1 MIKKIL
7 SLIISLKF
15 IKPSYSQ
22 EGEDI
27 IIRKIFKNKK
37 NGFFIDV
44 GAHHPIKLS
53 NTFYMYNFRNWTG
66 INIDAQ
72 PGSMKSFNLLRK
84 RDVSLEK
91 AISNKQETLT
101 FYSFK
106 KSTNN
111 TFSKKHLLENGEI
124 IKKTKI
130 KTTTLT
136 KVLDNYLYSNKK
148 IDFINIDVEGFD
160 YQVIKSLNLKKYKPT
175 LIIIEDLDFSLKKP
189 KKSKIFNYL
198 NRNDYYLY
206 AKTINSLYFLEK
218 NFSV

>member
-1 MIKKIL
+1 MIEKIIN
-7 SLIISLKF
+7 LIISFKF

-53 NTFYMYNFRNWTG
+53 NTFYMYLFKNWTG

-72 PGSMKSFNLLRK
+72 PKSMGSFNLLRK
-84 RDVSLEK
+84 KDISLEK

-111 TFSKKHLLENGEI
+111 TFSKKHLLETNKI
-124 IKKTKI
+124 VKKTRI

-136 KVLDNYLYSNKK
+136 KVLDKYLDQDKK
-148 IDFINIDVEGFD
+148 IDFVNIDVEGFD

-175 LIIIEDLDFSLKKP
+175 LIIIEDLNFSLKEP

-198 NRNDYYLY
+198 NKNGYYLY

-218 NFSV
+218 NFLV